1 MERVQ
6 RYSRKRQAIY
16 DALMQSHEH
25 PSAETLYHILKPVY
39 PDLSL
44 GTVYRNLKSLM
55 ASGDVV
61 CVANVDGK
69 DRFDVC
75 IRPHGH
81 LVCRQCG
88 AICDL
93 QLSSELLEQCEI
105 LGAQCGMDID
115 PCSLHVSGLCQ
126 HCKDRESPDPI
137 YGNQYHYVGGNHL

>member
-1 MERVQ
+1 LEGVQ

-25 PSAETLYHILKPVY
+25 PSAEFLYQTLKPVY

-55 ASGDVV
+55 ASGDIV

-75 IRPHGH
+75 IQPHGH

-88 AICDL
+88 AIRDL
-93 QLSSELLEQCEI
+93 ELTSELLGQCEA
-105 LGAQCGMDID
+105 LGEKYGMVID
-115 PCSLHVSGLCQ
+115 PRSLHVSGLCE
-126 HCKDRESPDPI
+126 HCKDRETPDPI
-137 YGNQYHYVGGNHL
+137 WQSN